1 MLEKTDRLVCD
12 QYAGANDAPE
22 AVITA
27 CFAQIANLVKKR
39 EMLGEQLAQIDTD
52 LEALRQYIGNAD
64 G

>member
-1 MLEKTDRLVCD
+1 MERKERLVCD

-22 AVITA
+22 AVLTA
-27 CFAQIANLVKKR
+27 CFAQIANLVKMR
-39 EMLGEQLAQIDTD
+39 ETLGEQLAQIDAD